1 MNLVDWDT
9 VHKMAGLESIQN
21 EISKLDTVIEDKLV
35 NEKKAMKDMYQL
47 KDKGQLSSL
56 LD

>member
-1 MNLVDWDT
+1 
-9 VHKMAGLESIQN
+9 MAGLESIQN